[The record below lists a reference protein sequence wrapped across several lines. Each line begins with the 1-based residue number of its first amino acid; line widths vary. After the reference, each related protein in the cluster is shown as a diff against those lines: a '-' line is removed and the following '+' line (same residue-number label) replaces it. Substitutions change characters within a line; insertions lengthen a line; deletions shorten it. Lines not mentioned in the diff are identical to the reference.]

1 MNGITIGIYGLYLIL
16 VGLNGNAGQLAGKVQ
31 DDAPKFLPWV
41 IAIVVLAFVNTSGE
55 AGRKVTGPFIA
66 LLILAFVLKRF
77 DTLKDQ
83 SQQLWNMAAN
93 AKPSSTGNASAASS
107 PTMPTDASGNL
118 TQFSDAL
125 YALEHSL

>member
-1 MNGITIGIYGLYLIL
+1 MNGITIGIYGLYLVL

-41 IAIVVLAFVNTSGE
+41 VAIVVLAFVNSSSE

-66 LLILAFVLKRF
+66 LLIIAFVLKRF

-83 SQQLWNMAAN
+83 STQLWNMAAN
-93 AKPSSTGNASAASS
+93 AKPSSTGSTTATSS
-107 PTMPTDASGNL
+107 PTMPTDANGNL
-118 TQFSDAL
+118 TSFSDAL